1 MPLYDPL
8 SSNNEASLDPLSLMV
23 ASVTIKEKQEII
35 RMNEIKS
42 SFEPWSFKKSSIL
55 SKYTTVE
62 KLSITS
68 SFLTPMAGVV
78 QDKIAATKSMSTV
91 SDKIK
96 ERLEQL
102 DQFDDENMQEMVNLS
117 QQEYIKRIDEL
128 NNALL
133 KAWNEDDRVKSLK
146 IVIQC
151 SKLLLDSTVI
161 QFYPSKFVLITDILD
176 TFGKLVYER
185 ISTKSF
191 YIAPGSSKPQPLPG
205 IFLFFLFFYELN

>member
-1 MPLYDPL
+1 MKE
-8 SSNNEASLDPLSLMV
+8 NEVKL
-23 ASVTIKEKQEII
+23 
-35 RMNEIKS
+35 
-42 SFEPWSFKKSSIL
+42 SFEPWSLKKNAIL
-55 SKYTTVE
+55 TKYTTVE

-68 SFLTPMAGVV
+68 SFLTPIAGAVNN
-78 QDKIAATKSMSTV
+78 KAIANKTMTTV

-96 ERLEQL
+96 NRLEQL
-102 DQFDDENMQEMVNLS
+102 DQFDDDNMQEMANLS
-117 QQEYIKRIDEL
+117 QQDYIKRIDEL

-133 KAWNEDDRVKSLK
+133 AAWNEDERVKSLK

-151 SKLLLDSTVI
+151 SKLLADTSVI

-185 ISTKSF
+185 IKTKST

-205 IFLFFLFFYELN
+205 